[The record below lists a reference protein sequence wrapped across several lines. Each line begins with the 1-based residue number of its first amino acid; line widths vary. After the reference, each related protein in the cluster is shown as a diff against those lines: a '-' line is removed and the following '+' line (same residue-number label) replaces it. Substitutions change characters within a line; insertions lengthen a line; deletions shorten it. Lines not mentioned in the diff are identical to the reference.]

1 MRTGRNRDFGRAL
14 IVVAFLLLGIFLAF
28 DLARPDSF
36 LRAQFGDQRSS
47 RGRAQLIM
55 DEIRRTR

>member
-14 IVVAFLLLGIFLAF
+14 VVVAFVLLGIFLAF
-28 DLARPDSF
+28 DLVRPDSF
-36 LRAQFGDQRSS
+36 LRAQFGDQPS
-47 RGRAQLIM
+47 GRERTQLIV